1 MKTLIVCAVGDYEN
15 KSWLSKDSN
24 VDFVI
29 AYYGKSDTKFHKLQ
43 PYF

>member
-1 MKTLIVCAVGDYEN
+1 MKTLIFCAVGDYEN